1 MPARDRVRPDEEDR
15 PAVTAEH
22 ASEHGEDRA
31 VVGFEARTGDLA
43 LQHGELM
50 TQHEDLD
57 ILDPWNARGG
67 RAAPAGRS
75 RAGSDGRSGPHA
87 DPRSAPTTPIT
98 PARNPRSTRRTSIR
112 HPQGNPTASADAETG
127 VEVVA
132 PRTTTVSSGPWGLS
146 RRRPEGGERS
156 RPRRPLGPDVGCCA
170 RPPLCPLAPRH
181 RGAAGRGCPWGS
193 RHR

>member
-57 ILDPWNARGG
+57 ILGMLAPAAQHQQVDHEPDQTVEAGPTPIL
-67 RAAPAGRS
+67 AAPQPHRSRQRETPGQRAGRVFGTHRGCRTNLCARVLDTRTWAARAS
-75 RAGSDGRSGPHA
+75 RPPDVVVPASVEAIVRQPPQVSASSDGSPSLTQ
-87 DPRSAPTTPIT
+87 PRF
-98 PARNPRSTRRTSIR
+98 R
-112 HPQGNPTASADAETG
+112 HPRDNLE
-127 VEVVA
+127 
-132 PRTTTVSSGPWGLS
+132 LS
-146 RRRPEGGERS
+146 VWTRKG
-156 RPRRPLGPDVGCCA
+156 
-170 RPPLCPLAPRH
+170 
-181 RGAAGRGCPWGS
+181 
-193 RHR
+193 